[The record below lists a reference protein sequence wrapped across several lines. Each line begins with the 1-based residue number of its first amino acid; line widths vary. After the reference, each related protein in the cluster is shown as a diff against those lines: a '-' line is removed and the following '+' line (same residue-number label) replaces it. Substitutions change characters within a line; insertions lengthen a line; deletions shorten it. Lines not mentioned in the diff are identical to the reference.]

1 MDDRISND
9 DRVPMSLVNTH
20 FNRNVFQNSTFL
32 NKPHENHL
40 QSYEQNHFN
49 GLNME
54 NCDTKYGG
62 YLNLEKN
69 EKKTGFTEEDL
80 IHKPQK
86 NGLIGNFDQ
95 NMLFETLKNSNINNN
110 SCNDLFAI
118 PPEEKFTKDDS
129 KSFMNNIHLSNNFDI
144 FSTGII
150 ENSAMDFESII
161 PYSDLQSQDSL
172 FHSFGAASYSDH
184 EDTRMSNEVDN
195 LNLLCNL

>member
-1 MDDRISND
+1 MDVEMDERISNG
-9 DRVPMSLVNTH
+9 VNTD
-20 FNRNVFQNSTFL
+20 FNRNVFQTPAFL
-32 NKPHENHL
+32 NKPHENHM

-54 NCDTKYGG
+54 NCDTKFSG
-62 YLNLEKN
+62 YLDIDKN
-69 EKKTGFTEEDL
+69 DKNPSSKNGFAGNDL

-118 PPEEKFTKDDS
+118 PPEGKFTKDDS
-129 KSFMNNIHLSNNFDI
+129 KSFINNLHNFDI

-161 PYSDLQSQDSL
+161 PYSDLQPQDSL
-172 FHSFGAASYSDH
+172 FHGFGGASYTDH